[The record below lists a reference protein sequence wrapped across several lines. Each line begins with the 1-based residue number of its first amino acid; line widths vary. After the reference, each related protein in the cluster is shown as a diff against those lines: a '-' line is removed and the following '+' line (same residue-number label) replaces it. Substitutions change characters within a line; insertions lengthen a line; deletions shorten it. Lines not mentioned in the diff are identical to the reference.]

1 MASNR
6 DFYEILGIPKNA
18 STEDIKSAFRKL
30 ARQYHPDVSK
40 EADAEERFK
49 EINEAYGVLSDPQ
62 KRARYDQ
69 FGRAGLGEMG
79 GMPDYA
85 TMDFSD
91 IFEEILGGFGFGYG
105 GGGARSRRP
114 HRGRDLQVSVDLT
127 FEEAVFGVD
136 KTVEVT
142 RNEFCGT
149 CRGSGAEPGTSP
161 QRCSTCGGR
170 GEVRQVRQT
179 IFGSMMQSGPCPTCG
194 GRGEV
199 ISTPCHTCRGQG
211 QERKTVKKVIPIPA
225 GVDNGNQIRLAG
237 EGEPGING
245 GPQGNLYLLVN
256 VQPHKFFKRR
266 ENDILLNLDI
276 NIAQAV
282 LGADVEVPT
291 VNGKETLKIPAGTQ
305 PGKIFTLKARGV
317 PHIRKSGRGDQLV
330 IVNVDIPTRLTKEQ
344 KELFEKLAAT
354 LGTTVSPKEKGFL
367 DWLNEALG
375 G

>member
-1 MASNR
+1 MASTR
-6 DFYEILGIPKNA
+6 DFYEILGIQKNA
-18 STEDIKSAFRKL
+18 STDDIKSAFRKL

-40 EADAEERFK
+40 EPDAEEKFK

-69 FGRAGLGEMG
+69 YGRAGLGEMG

-91 IFEEILGGFGFGYG
+91 IFEEILGGFGFGFG
-105 GGGARSRRP
+105 GGGGRSRRP
-114 HRGRDLQVSVDLT
+114 HRGRDLQVHVDLT
-127 FEEAVFGVD
+127 FEEAVFGVE
-136 KTVEVT
+136 KPIEVT
-142 RNEFCGT
+142 RNEACGT
-149 CRGSGAEPGTSP
+149 CHGSGAEPGTSP

-211 QERKTVKKVIPIPA
+211 QERKTVKKVVPIPA

-237 EGEPGING
+237 EGEPGISG
-245 GPQGNLYLLVN
+245 GPQGNLYLVVN
-256 VQPHKFFKRR
+256 VQPHQFFKRR

-276 NIAQAV
+276 NITQAV
-282 LGADVEVPT
+282 LGAEVEVPT
-291 VNGKETLKIPAGTQ
+291 VNGKEKLKIPAGTQ

-317 PHIRKSGRGDQLV
+317 PHIRKSGRGDELV
-330 IVNVDIPTRLTKEQ
+330 IVNVDIPSKLTKEQ
-344 KELFEKLAAT
+344 KELFEKLSTT
-354 LGTTVSPKEKGFL
+354 LGTTVRPKEKGFI

>member
-6 DFYEILGIPKNA
+6 DFYEILGVQKNA

-40 EADAEERFK
+40 EPDAEERFK

-142 RNEFCGT
+142 RNEACGT
-149 CRGSGAEPGTSP
+149 CRGSGAEPGTTP

-179 IFGSMMQSGPCPTCG
+179 IFGSMMQSGPCPTCA
-194 GRGEV
+194 GRGEI

-245 GPQGNLYLLVN
+245 GPQGNLYLLVS
-256 VQPHKFFKRR
+256 VQAHKFFKRR

-330 IVNVDIPTRLTKEQ
+330 IVNVEIPTRLSKEQ
-344 KELFEKLAAT
+344 KDLFEKLAAT